1 MNAVAASPLPS
12 VSAANRPNGFHVPR
26 ARRGAVGD
34 RARRAHAQMA
44 SPVSDYTPQSIEKKW
59 QHRWTEQRVFEVAE
73 DPARPKFYCLV
84 MFAYPSGHAH
94 VGHVRNY
101 MIGDVVARMKR
112 LRGFH
117 VMHPFGWDGFGLPA
131 ENAAIEHNVHPR
143 TWTLDNIAHMK
154 GQLQRLG
161 ISYAWEREIATCL
174 PEYYRWNQWIFL
186 KMFERGLA
194 YRRRSTVNWCPRCQ
208 TVLAN
213 EQVVDG
219 QCWRCSSDVDTRA
232 LEQWFLRITEYAEQ
246 LLDGIER
253 LSDWPEKVLTMQRNW
268 IGRSEGA
275 QVRFR
280 LAGAEGE
287 AIEVF
292 TTRID
297 TIFGGTFVLLA
308 PEHELVDRMAEAAE
322 DPEVFRAL
330 VRRFLSQDRKAR
342 LTGEIEKEGFDTG
355 RVATNPF
362 TEESVP
368 VWVANFVLAEYGTGA
383 VMGVPAH
390 DQRDLEF
397 AHKYDLP
404 VRVVIQPDDGAPP
417 LSGDALLEA
426 YAGSGRL
433 VDSGE
438 FSGLRWRDAMAKMTE
453 AAEARGIG
461 QGTVQYRLKDWG
473 ISRQR
478 YWGTP
483 IPIIHCHACGL
494 VPVPY
499 ADLPVELPDVTVF
512 SGRGDSPLAQVPEF
526 VNTTCPSCGG
536 AAKRETDTMDTF
548 VDSSWYYYR
557 YCDPNNTELPFDPDA
572 VRYWA
577 PVDFYTGGVEHAIL
591 HLIYSRFFCKV
602 LHDLGFVEHDEPFS
616 RLLTQGMVLKDGA
629 VMSKSKANVVDPD
642 DMMAIYGADTL
653 RLYEM
658 FVAPPEKEI
667 EWTDTG
673 LEGSF
678 RFLRRVWRLVEP
690 LAERLGLAAQ
700 IESAVTLNDDERAMR
715 RKTHETIKR
724 VSTDLDPRVHLNTA
738 VSALM
743 ELVNELYIF
752 CDKAGC
758 GPSAPATEAIGRI
771 QSWAVLREAIEA
783 LVLMLSP
790 FTPHLAEE
798 LWERFGHADGLSAA
812 RWPEFDP
819 AVAKAETLVVPV
831 QVNGKVRARLTV
843 NADDDDTALE
853 AQALADPQV
862 QSRLAGKT
870 VTKVVVARGRLVS
883 IVAK

>member
-1 MNAVAASPLPS
+1 
-12 VSAANRPNGFHVPR
+12 
-26 ARRGAVGD
+26 
-34 RARRAHAQMA
+34 
-44 SPVSDYTPQSIEKKW
+44 
-59 QHRWTEQRVFEVAE
+59 
-73 DPARPKFYCLV
+73 
-84 MFAYPSGHAH
+84 
-94 VGHVRNY
+94 
-101 MIGDVVARMKR
+101 
-112 LRGFH
+112 
-117 VMHPFGWDGFGLPA
+117 
-131 ENAAIEHNVHPR
+131 
-143 TWTLDNIAHMK
+143 
-154 GQLQRLG
+154 
-161 ISYAWEREIATCL
+161 
-174 PEYYRWNQWIFL
+174 
-186 KMFERGLA
+186 
-194 YRRRSTVNWCPRCQ
+194 
-208 TVLAN
+208 
-213 EQVVDG
+213 
-219 QCWRCSSDVDTRA
+219 
-232 LEQWFLRITEYAEQ
+232 
-246 LLDGIER
+246 
-253 LSDWPEKVLTMQRNW
+253 
-268 IGRSEGA
+268 
-275 QVRFR
+275 
-280 LAGAEGE
+280 
-287 AIEVF
+287 
-292 TTRID
+292 
-297 TIFGGTFVLLA
+297 
-308 PEHELVDRMAEAAE
+308 
-322 DPEVFRAL
+322 
-330 VRRFLSQDRKAR
+330 
-342 LTGEIEKEGFDTG
+342 
-355 RVATNPF
+355 
-362 TEESVP
+362 
-368 VWVANFVLAEYGTGA
+368 
-383 VMGVPAH
+383 
-390 DQRDLEF
+390 
-397 AHKYDLP
+397 
-404 VRVVIQPDDGAPP
+404 
-417 LSGDALLEA
+417 
-426 YAGSGRL
+426 
-433 VDSGE
+433 
-438 FSGLRWRDAMAKMTE
+438 MAKMTE

-483 IPIIHCHACGL
+483 IPIIHCQACGL

-642 DMMAIYGADTL
+642 DMMATYGADTL

-690 LAERLGLAAQ
+690 LAERLGLAAP

>member
-1 MNAVAASPLPS
+1 
-12 VSAANRPNGFHVPR
+12 
-26 ARRGAVGD
+26 
-34 RARRAHAQMA
+34 
-44 SPVSDYTPQSIEKKW
+44 
-59 QHRWTEQRVFEVAE
+59 
-73 DPARPKFYCLV
+73 
-84 MFAYPSGHAH
+84 
-94 VGHVRNY
+94 
-101 MIGDVVARMKR
+101 
-112 LRGFH
+112 
-117 VMHPFGWDGFGLPA
+117 
-131 ENAAIEHNVHPR
+131 
-143 TWTLDNIAHMK
+143 
-154 GQLQRLG
+154 
-161 ISYAWEREIATCL
+161 
-174 PEYYRWNQWIFL
+174 
-186 KMFERGLA
+186 
-194 YRRRSTVNWCPRCQ
+194 
-208 TVLAN
+208 
-213 EQVVDG
+213 
-219 QCWRCSSDVDTRA
+219 
-232 LEQWFLRITEYAEQ
+232 
-246 LLDGIER
+246 
-253 LSDWPEKVLTMQRNW
+253 
-268 IGRSEGA
+268 
-275 QVRFR
+275 
-280 LAGAEGE
+280 
-287 AIEVF
+287 
-292 TTRID
+292 
-297 TIFGGTFVLLA
+297 
-308 PEHELVDRMAEAAE
+308 
-322 DPEVFRAL
+322 
-330 VRRFLSQDRKAR
+330 
-342 LTGEIEKEGFDTG
+342 
-355 RVATNPF
+355 
-362 TEESVP
+362 
-368 VWVANFVLAEYGTGA
+368 
-383 VMGVPAH
+383 
-390 DQRDLEF
+390 
-397 AHKYDLP
+397 
-404 VRVVIQPDDGAPP
+404 
-417 LSGDALLEA
+417 
-426 YAGSGRL
+426 
-433 VDSGE
+433 
-438 FSGLRWRDAMAKMTE
+438 
-453 AAEARGIG
+453 
-461 QGTVQYRLKDWG
+461 
-473 ISRQR
+473 
-478 YWGTP
+478 
-483 IPIIHCHACGL
+483 
-494 VPVPY
+494 
-499 ADLPVELPDVTVF
+499 
-512 SGRGDSPLAQVPEF
+512 
-526 VNTTCPSCGG
+526 
-536 AAKRETDTMDTF
+536 MDTF

-577 PVDFYTGGVEHAIL
+577 PVDFYSGGVEHAIL

-616 RLLTQGMVLKDGA
+616 RLLTQGMVLKGGA
-629 VMSKSKANVVDPD
+629 VMSKSKGNVVDPD
-642 DMMAIYGADTL
+642 DMMATYGADTL

-690 LAERLGLAAQ
+690 LAERLGLAAP